1 MILIFVNNLF
11 ITIFLQYYK
20 YKYKVINYG
29 YRSTKL
35 TANQTI
41 IIITNPIDTLKKI
54 IHPCRIATI
63 YFLTIKSKI

>member
-35 TANQTI
+35 TTNQTI
-41 IIITNPIDTLKKI
+41 IIITNPINTLKKI
-54 IHPCRIATI
+54 IHSCRIVTT
-63 YFLTIKSKI
+63 YFLTIKS